1 MLVVDANILIA
12 SILKNSQVR
21 KLITESTEILLAP
34 EIIFKEIE
42 NHKEE
47 LLNKSALSNAEFEEI
62 LSILSK
68 YLVIVK
74 TDKIQLYT
82 EKAEKIISHIDKDDV
97 PIVATSLA
105 YNSCPIW
112 TDDKGFKKQNQIRI
126 ITTKEL
132 IEMD

>member
-1 MLVVDANILIA
+1 MLVVDTNILIA
-12 SILKNSQVR
+12 SILKNSHVR

-34 EIIFKEIE
+34 EVIFKEIE

-47 LLNKSALSNAEFEEI
+47 LLSKSALSNTEFDEI

-74 TDKIQLYT
+74 TDKIKHYI
-82 EKAEKIISHIDKDDV
+82 EEAEKIINHIDKDDV

-105 YNSCPIW
+105 YDSCPIW
-112 TDDKGFKKQNQIRI
+112 TDDKGFEKQNQIKI
-126 ITTKEL
+126 IKTKEL
-132 IEMD
+132 IS